1 MQNRLRQLRK
11 EKGLTLREMA
21 NQINMSFSNIATL
34 ERGETQLRE
43 DTTKLFADFF
53 NVSSDYLLGLTDK
66 RIEDVAIPPN
76 PDIEVAFYNLKGIVT
91 EEQKKEV
98 ENFINFIKSKEQSN
112 E

>member
-76 PDIEVAFYNLKGIVT
+76 PDIEVAFYNQKGIVT

>member
-76 PDIEVAFYNLKGIVT
+76 PDIEDAFYNQKGIVT